1 MYSVSKAIL
10 NVGTQILQKEIDQTY
25 DLSNRFK
32 IISVCPGNFIS
43 PMSTS
48 EELKSAAPIET
59 VAQNIIRLTDLPW
72 DNISG
77 GKFYRDVEII
87 PW

>member
-1 MYSVSKAIL
+1 MD
-10 NVGTQILQKEIDQTY
+10 IDQTY
-25 DLSNRFK
+25 DLSNRCK

-48 EELKSAAPIET
+48 EELISAIQIET
-59 VAQNIIRLTDLPW
+59 VAQNIIRLTELPW
-72 DNISG
+72 DDVSG